1 MISII
6 AAATAN
12 NVIGSGNTIPWYISD
27 DLKRFKALTS
37 GHHVIMGRKTF
48 ESLKS
53 TPLSNRIN
61 IVVTHNKDNVV
72 ACNPVIQV
80 SSLECALLKAMA
92 DNEVFIIGGGQIYK
106 KALEFANR
114 IYLTRI
120 YNEIPGDIFFPD
132 INLNEWEVI
141 EYMGNFQD
149 EKSGLLYSYITYQRK
164 I

>member
-12 NVIGSGNTIPWYISD
+12 NVIGSGNTIPWHISD

-72 ACNPVIQV
+72 ACNPVIQA

-106 KALEFANR
+106 R
-114 IYLTRI
+114 R
-120 YNEIPGDIFFPD
+120 
-132 INLNEWEVI
+132 
-141 EYMGNFQD
+141 
-149 EKSGLLYSYITYQRK
+149 
-164 I
+164 